1 MESRI
6 EGPQKLKLELLY
18 NPEVPLSGI
27 CPKWLK
33 TGSQRDIG
41 THKFA
46 AALYTVVR
54 SYRAVTLGHFHQE
67 RDGVF
72 SYWNSYSG
80 YRYTFPAHNTL
91 AKTPIPALTEC
102 LIHHQGIPHSISS
115 DQQLFSLQMKRDS
128 LLILIEFL
136 GLSMFPI
143 IWGGSWLD
151 RIMEWLP
158 HNVSKEKESW
168 KAKDPRVPLRTTTSY
183 DVSMSFPFAV
193 PFGGWKR
200 LGFRLTDG

>member
-1 MESRI
+1 MIENRI
-6 EGPQKLKLELLY
+6 SKRYWHTQVCCCLIHSSQELQSSYAGPLPPRKGRSLFLLELLLRLQIY
-18 NPEVPLSGI
+18 LSCPQYFGQNSHPCTYRVPY
-27 CPKWLK
+27 PPP
-33 TGSQRDIG
+33 R
-41 THKFA
+41 
-46 AALYTVVR
+46 
-54 SYRAVTLGHFHQE
+54 
-67 RDGVF
+67 
-72 SYWNSYSG
+72 YS
-80 YRYTFPAHNTL
+80 T
-91 AKTPIPALTEC
+91 
-102 LIHHQGIPHSISS
+102 HSISS